1 MKSDAPGCLVRAEDY
16 YHLDLVLIGRAGGS
30 WRTPEPHQATKRQ
43 VKLRDD
49 DSESAADSP
58 ES

>member
-30 WRTPEPHQATKRQ
+30 WRTPEPQAAKRQ
-43 VKLRDD
+43 AKLRDD
-49 DSESAADSP
+49 DSESADS